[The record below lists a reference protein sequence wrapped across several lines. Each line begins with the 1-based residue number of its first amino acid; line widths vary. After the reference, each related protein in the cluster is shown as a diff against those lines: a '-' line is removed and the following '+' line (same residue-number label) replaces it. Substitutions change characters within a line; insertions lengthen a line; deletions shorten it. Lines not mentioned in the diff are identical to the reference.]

1 MELTKLD
8 ILKFMEREIN
18 RLGFDE
24 NVSDIMK
31 LEVAQ
36 MIKKGEVT
44 ENTSADHKLFEKLHK
59 GAMQELK

>member
-59 GAMQELK
+59 RAMQELK